1 MKVLK
6 SGAEN
11 DAAWR
16 KEEICTGFGWKQN
29 TTPCGAL
36 LELSNGDLLKRI
48 HTDYSGESET
58 YYGFVC
64 PVCGCF
70 TEVNE
75 SKYPSYILSNAKL
88 YKQQ

>member
-36 LELSNGDLLKRI
+36 LELSNGDS
-48 HTDYSGESET
+48 YN
-58 YYGFVC
+58 FV
-64 PVCGCF
+64 
-70 TEVNE
+70 
-75 SKYPSYILSNAKL
+75 
-88 YKQQ
+88 